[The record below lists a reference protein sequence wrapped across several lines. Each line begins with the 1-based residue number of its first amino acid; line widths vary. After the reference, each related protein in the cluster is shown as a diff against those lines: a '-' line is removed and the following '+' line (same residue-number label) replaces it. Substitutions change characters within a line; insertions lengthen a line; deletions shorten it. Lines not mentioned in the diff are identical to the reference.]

1 MATVSDITT
10 TPLSGLNYIDAL
22 LDTGPDWNYLTDSAG
37 TPVYTLTYTFSV
49 ASGNEDP
56 ADAQQNF
63 TGTQQA
69 FTTTQQQAVRAA
81 LDYLTQVTGIK
92 FAETTN
98 GNAAQIHLSYV
109 NLIGSSVTGLC
120 SWHSTYFKYASGQL
134 VSYDADAYVYLDNDA
149 IWGAQNA
156 NLSKGGDGYE
166 TLLHE
171 LGHALGLKHPFY
183 EADYTG
189 DNKAVLPDAQDNT
202 AYTLMSYDANG
213 GPYAAYR
220 DYDLAAL
227 HWLYGDD
234 GLGGAQ
240 GMNSTGG
247 GRYIMGTSGTDTL
260 TGTSADDKLAGNGGN
275 NMIDGGA
282 GNDTAVFSGA
292 RIDYTFTKLANGDL
306 QAVDKTGTTT
316 LHSIELIQFGSSQ
329 AVSASTVLSSD
340 TTPPGAPV
348 MAVTRNGAGYA
359 QGSQP
364 YVSGTAEANAVVKIY
379 TANNVQVGTAQA
391 DAKGVWSTN
400 LSPFADGVGYTIYAT
415 ATDTAGNISTHSGTA
430 TFNVDATPPVIPTF
444 GLQYASGDN
453 IATFSGTG
461 EAGTLIQVV
470 RAGATVD
477 DYIDIATTTVRL
489 DGSWSVTTSPL
500 PNAGYQVNVVSSDK
514 AGNATAS
521 LNSATF
527 TVANS
532 AFQGGTAKDDVI
544 KVTAA
549 NGGHAI
555 DGGAGRDTAVIAGKF
570 ADYTVGKET
579 WGYGV
584 TDKLGSGG
592 HDSLINVE
600 RLQFNDVN
608 VALDIDGPAGQV
620 YRLYKAAFDRE
631 PDPQINYWIDR
642 VDHGLQL
649 EDMAKEFMTN
659 QPEWDKMYGKTP
671 SNADFLTN
679 LYAHVLH
686 RGPDGEGYAFWLNAL
701 DTKIATREHLL
712 AFFSES
718 PENQLQVIGS
728 IENGFTYTPFGA

>member
-22 LDTGPDWNYLTDSAG
+22 LDTGPDWNFLTDSAG
-37 TPVYTLTYTFSV
+37 KPVYTLTYTFSI

-56 ADAQQNF
+56 KYTQENF

-69 FTTTQQQAVRAA
+69 FTATEQQAVRAA
-81 LDYLTQVTGIK
+81 FDYLTQVTGIK

-98 GNAAQIHLSYV
+98 GTDAQIHLAYA
-109 NLIGSSVTGLC
+109 NLIGTNTTGLC
-120 SWHSTYFKYASGQL
+120 SWHSNYYKYDTGQL
-134 VSYDADAYVYLDNDA
+134 VSYDADAYVYLDNDLL
-149 IWGAQNA
+149 WGAQNA

-202 AYTLMSYDANG
+202 AYTLMSYDAMG
-213 GPYAAYR
+213 GPYATYR

-247 GRYIMGTSGTDTL
+247 GRYITGTSGTDTL

-292 RIDYTFTKLANGDL
+292 RSDYTFTKLANGDL

-316 LHSIELIQFGSSQ
+316 LHSIELIQFGSSS
-329 AVSASTVLSSD
+329 AVSASTVLSMD
-340 TTPPGAPV
+340 TTPPVAPV
-348 MAVTRNGAGYA
+348 MAVTRNGDGYA
-359 QGSQP
+359 QGNQP
-364 YVSGTAEANAVVKIY
+364 YVSGTAEANAIVKIY
-379 TANNVQVGTAQA
+379 TANDVQVGTAQA

-400 LSPFADGVGYTIYAT
+400 LSPFADGLGYTIYAT
-415 ATDTAGNISTHSGTA
+415 ATDAAGNISTHSSTA
-430 TFNVDATPPVIPTF
+430 TFNIDATPPVIPTF
-444 GLQYASGDN
+444 SLQYASGDN

-461 EAGTLIQVV
+461 EAGTLIEVV

-489 DGSWSVTTSPL
+489 DGTWSVATSPL
-500 PNAGYQVNVVSSDK
+500 PNGDYQVNVVSSDK

-521 LNSATF
+521 FNSATF

-532 AFQGGTAKDDVI
+532 AFQGGTANNDVI

-549 NGGHAI
+549 NGSHAI
-555 DGGAGRDTAVIAGKF
+555 DGGAGRDTAVFAGKF
-570 ADYTVGKET
+570 ADYKVVKET

-584 TDKLGSGG
+584 TDKVGSGG
-592 HDSLINVE
+592 HDSAINVE
-600 RLQFNDVN
+600 RLQFDDVN

-659 QPEWDKMYGKTP
+659 QPEWDKMYGKSP

-728 IENGFTYTPFGA
+728 IQNGFTYTPFGA